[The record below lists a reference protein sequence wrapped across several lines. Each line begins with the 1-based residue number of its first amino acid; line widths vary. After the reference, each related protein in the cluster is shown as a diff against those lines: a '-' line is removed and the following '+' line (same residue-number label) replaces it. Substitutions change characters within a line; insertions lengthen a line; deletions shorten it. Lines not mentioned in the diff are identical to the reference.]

1 MMKIN
6 IRSFAFIR
14 EAIGTKQVQLEVED
28 GSTIEGVV
36 KTLVAEFDGLTSY
49 LIQDGTIKK
58 DFVFALNGTQ
68 IQYDEIGRTKVGD
81 NDTLVILP
89 PAGGG

>member
-28 GSTIEGVV
+28 GSTIEEVV
-36 KTLVAEFDGLTSY
+36 QTLIAEFDGLTSY
-49 LIQDGTIKK
+49 LIQDGKVKK